1 MAKHTFDELK
11 QWQALPLDIKVRMS
25 MQRIR
30 DWVREY
36 GENGVYISF
45 SGGKD
50 STVLSHLVDRTFPG
64 NSIPR
69 VFVNTGLEYPEIVK
83 FVKEE
88 PRAVLIRPAVN
99 FKKVIQQ
106 YGYPFISKETAEA
119 LYWARRG
126 KQFGLDKI
134 YGTGKRATSQY
145 KATKWK
151 FMMEDGAPPVSHMCC
166 LVMKKRP
173 SHKYAHETKRC
184 AMTGE
189 MAAESRL
196 RAQKW
201 VEHGCNMYDAKI
213 PKSMPMA
220 FWTENDVLQYIKE
233 NNIEIASVYGEV
245 VVDTTADMVAKGQM
259 RLEDF
264 IGGQCKYRT
273 MGCDRTGCMYC
284 GFGCHLDKHGEVRFL
299 RMKQTHPKIY
309 EWIMKPTDQGGLGYK
324 EVIDWI
330 NEHGNL
336 HIEY

>member
-11 QWQALPLDIKVRMS
+11 QWQALPLEIKVRMS

-36 GENGVYISF
+36 GEDGVYISF

-88 PRAVLIRPAVN
+88 PRAVLIRPAMN

-184 AMTGE
+184 AITGE

-220 FWTENDVLQYIKE
+220 FWTTQDVLLYIMMNEVKICSAYGDIVKCDEPSVVPGQLSLDFAE
-233 NNIEIASVYGEV
+233 NPVCLK
-245 VVDTTADMVAKGQM
+245 TT
-259 RLEDF
+259 
-264 IGGQCKYRT
+264 
-273 MGCDRTGCMYC
+273 GCDRTGCMFC
-284 GFGCHLDKHGEVRFL
+284 GFGCHLDKRGEGKFL